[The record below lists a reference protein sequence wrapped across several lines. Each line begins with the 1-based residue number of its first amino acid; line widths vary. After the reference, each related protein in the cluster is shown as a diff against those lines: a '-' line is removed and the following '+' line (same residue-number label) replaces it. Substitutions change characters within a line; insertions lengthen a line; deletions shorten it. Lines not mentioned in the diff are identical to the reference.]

1 MPRNSFVA
9 AAVGEKKKSVLLRAT
24 VNATKT
30 LRGKL
35 FQSVLH
41 YATFRTIFLSENS
54 CETN

>member
-41 YATFRTIFLSENS
+41 YATFRTTFVRK
-54 CETN
+54 